1 VLYLSTYLGRPVLDA
16 VSRPVGKVLDL
27 LTRLGGPFPL
37 IWGIRVGTGR
47 RTHLDVPWIDVRS
60 FETSQIILSREV
72 ADLRPYSLTDR
83 DVLLARNV
91 LDKQIVD
98 LEGRRLIRVQDIQ
111 LARTGTRLRVLGVDV
126 STSAL
131 LRRLRFAKLAD
142 RIARN
147 RPPHSVAWSDVDL
160 GSWYDPNVRLRVSRE
175 GIERLHPAD
184 LAEIA
189 SDLPSAEGIEL
200 LTILDDEV
208 AADTLEEMDPED
220 QVRFLQALGPERAAR
235 MLERMSPD
243 DAADLVQELDR
254 EDAEMLLA
262 EMDEQEA
269 VDIRRLLVYEEESA
283 GGLMTTEFLTVEPWE
298 TALKVAEHLREHTT
312 EEEHAYHLFVTDEEG
327 KLVGQV
333 TLWEL
338 VTADLHAT
346 IGSFMDDDPV
356 SVKVDADK
364 GQVVE
369 AIMKYNLLAVPV
381 IDADER
387 LLGVVTIDDV
397 IDLVGPR
404 GGRLGTRRFLR

>member
-1 VLYLSTYLGRPVLDA
+1 MLYLSTYLGRPVLDA
-16 VSRPVGKVLDL
+16 VNRPVGKVLDL

-37 IWGIRVGTGR
+37 IWGIRVKTGR
-47 RTHLDVPWIDVRS
+47 RTHLDAPWIDVRS

-72 ADLRPYSLTDR
+72 ADLRPYALTDR

-160 GSWYDPNVRLRVSRE
+160 GSWYDPNVKLRVSRE

-269 VDIRRLLVYEEESA
+269 VDIRGLLVYEEESA

-298 TALKVAEHLREHTT
+298 TSLTVAEHLHEHTA

-338 VTADLHAT
+338 VTADLDAT
-346 IGSFMDDDPV
+346 IGSFMDNDPV

-364 GQVVE
+364 DEVVE

-381 IDADER
+381 VDAGER
-387 LLGVVTIDDV
+387 LLGVITIDDV